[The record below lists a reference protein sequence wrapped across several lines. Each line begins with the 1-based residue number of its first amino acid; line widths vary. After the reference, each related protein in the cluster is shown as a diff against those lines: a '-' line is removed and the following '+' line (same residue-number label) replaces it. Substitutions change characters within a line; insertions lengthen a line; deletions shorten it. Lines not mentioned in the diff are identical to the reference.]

1 MDRPHQP
8 TSGENPPRY
17 PKSHKSGALKPLRM
31 PVLTTSDGQVAT
43 LDEWRDFAKRDDCID
58 QMVPSDLRVI
68 LSNLT

>member
-1 MDRPHQP
+1 
-8 TSGENPPRY
+8 
-17 PKSHKSGALKPLRM
+17 M

-58 QMVPSDLRVI
+58 RMVPSDLRVI